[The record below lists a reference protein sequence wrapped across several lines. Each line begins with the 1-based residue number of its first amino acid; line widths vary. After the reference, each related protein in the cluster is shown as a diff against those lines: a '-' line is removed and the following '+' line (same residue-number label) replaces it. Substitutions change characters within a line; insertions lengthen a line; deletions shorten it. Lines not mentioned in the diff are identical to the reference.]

1 MIRER
6 TAAELWLLELERER
20 NSIAY
25 RKKPEIQ
32 EEQKPIIKQVTKTIV
47 KEIPEDPKKRQLRD
61 SIMYHAGRYSAGIR
75 DAEAINGFKKMTELL
90 TGEQEQQ

>member
-1 MIRER
+1 MRER

-20 NSIAY
+20 NSISY

-32 EEQKPIIKQVTKTIV
+32 EDKKATVKKVVKTVV

-90 TGEQEQQ
+90 TGEQDHK